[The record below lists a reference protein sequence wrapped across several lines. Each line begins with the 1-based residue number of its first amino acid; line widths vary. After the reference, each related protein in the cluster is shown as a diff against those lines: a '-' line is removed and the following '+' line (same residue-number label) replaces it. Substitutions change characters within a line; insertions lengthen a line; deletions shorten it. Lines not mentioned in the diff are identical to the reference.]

1 MYIKNQP
8 INHSNKLRLV
18 ALSLAS
24 LVYMTSSGTLRTS
37 VEKKKKLKRWDW
49 WLVRWVR
56 G

>member
-8 INHSNKLRLV
+8 INYSNKLRLV

-24 LVYMTSSGTLRTS
+24 LVYMTSSGALRTS
-37 VEKKKKLKRWDW
+37 VGKKKIKKVG
-49 WLVRWVR
+49 LVRWLR